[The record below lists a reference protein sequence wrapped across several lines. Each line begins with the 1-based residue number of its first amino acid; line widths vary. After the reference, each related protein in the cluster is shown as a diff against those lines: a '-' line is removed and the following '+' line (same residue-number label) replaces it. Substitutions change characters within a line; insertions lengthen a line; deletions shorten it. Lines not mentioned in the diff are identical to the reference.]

1 MNLQDQVTQL
11 SKLVTELTRKISVL
25 ENKIQGEG
33 RVVLSKKE
41 LKVDRST
48 STSEILNFKDQ
59 VNSVIDLAV
68 PGDGKFLRALNE
80 QYKASNIS
88 YEDIASALSPISIIS
103 GQIGIGTVS
112 PQLKFHVI
120 GNALSNVHYNNQG
133 CVVFETGE
141 NQVQIVSYDNGNHAS
156 KIILSS
162 APTSGD
168 NKHWIVSH
176 AGPSLSNRFDISYL
190 TTSAGGNIFGVTGYE
205 KLSISTG
212 GEITIPNLSG
222 VGGRAVYADATGKL
236 YC

>member
-48 STSEILNFKDQ
+48 STSEMLNFKDQ
-59 VNSVIDLAV
+59 VNLVIDLAV
-68 PGDGKFLRALNE
+68 PGDGKFLRALSE

-88 YEDIASALSPISIIS
+88 YEDIASALSPIFVENVV
-103 GQIGIGTVS
+103 GLRQCVGIGDVNDGFQGIFQLSGTN
-112 PQLKFHVI
+112 PQLVVDATNLNGTPGIYMRKSGGGASGIPTF
-120 GNALSNVHYNNQG
+120 LSYLGFNFIQ
-133 CVVFETGE
+133 
-141 NQVQIVSYDNGNHAS
+141 
-156 KIILSS
+156 
-162 APTSGD
+162 
-168 NKHWIVSH
+168 
-176 AGPSLSNRFDISYL
+176 GPSTVLMALKYN
-190 TTSAGGNIFGVTGYE
+190 
-205 KLSISTG
+205 
-212 GEITIPNLSG
+212 GEVTIPNLSG